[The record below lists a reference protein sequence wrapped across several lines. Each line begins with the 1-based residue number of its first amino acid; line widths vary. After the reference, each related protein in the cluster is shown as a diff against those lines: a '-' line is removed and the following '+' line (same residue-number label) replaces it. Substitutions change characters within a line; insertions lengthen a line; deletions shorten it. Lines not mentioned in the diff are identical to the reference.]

1 MQEYSQH
8 PPQLWYWRHGQ
19 EIDGPFPLGLITR
32 YILLGRI
39 GEEDEL
45 SADLLEWKHLSE
57 LPELIPPV
65 MQADEN
71 DPLAQERL
79 QAARRWEDERAISPS
94 PVADKGE
101 GVAERRSQES
111 AEETLHCPLWHVE
124 EDKRVASRTRAARLG
139 GVIGL
144 GVFIA
149 LVAAVLLSRPAQEGA
164 EADCNQPP
172 HPGVNWS
179 NCTMEGVALS
189 GSDLR
194 GALMKNMRLSRAVL
208 TAANLATADLAYAT
222 LSVADLR
229 RANLRDARLIGAS
242 LRGAN
247 LSGADLQ
254 GADLSYA
261 NLTGAHLDGANLRG
275 ARLDKAIWVDGRYC
289 GSGSVGQCRFTAPP
303 PANRL

>member
-8 PPQLWYWRHGQ
+8 PPQLWYWRHGE

-57 LPELIPPV
+57 LSELIPQV
-65 MQADEN
+65 MQVDED

-79 QAARRWEDERAISPS
+79 QAARRWEDERDISPS
-94 PVADKGE
+94 PAGDEGE
-101 GVAERRSQES
+101 GVAERRSREVS
-111 AEETLHCPLWHVE
+111 GELLHCPLWHIE
-124 EDKRVASRTRAARLG
+124 EDKLTASHTRARLG
-139 GVIGL
+139 GGIAAVI
-144 GVFIA
+144 FIA
-149 LVAAVLLSRPAQEGA
+149 LVTTVLLTRPAQEVA
-164 EADCNQPP
+164 EADCSQPP

-179 NCTMEGVALS
+179 NCTMEGVAWP
-189 GSDLR
+189 GSDLS
-194 GALMKNMRLSRAVL
+194 GAMMKNMRLSRAVL
-208 TAANLATADLAYAT
+208 TAANLANADLAYAS

-229 RANLRDARLIGAS
+229 RADLRGARLTGAS

-247 LSGADLQ
+247 LSGANLQ
-254 GADLSYA
+254 DADLSYA
-261 NLTGAHLDGANLRG
+261 NLSGAHLDGANLQG

-289 GSGSVGQCRFTAPP
+289 GPGSVGQCRFAAPP